1 MLKAGDRVA
10 DYDLEELVG
19 RGPTGAVFR
28 ARDSRLG
35 RLAALRIVASDLV
48 DDPVHRARLNREASV
63 LAQLDHP
70 NVPPLYDAEEA
81 DGTILLASRWVDG
94 MPLDALVAENG
105 PLEPIRAVRLVSQI
119 AAALQTAHDMG
130 LVHRAVKPSHVLVT
144 PGDHAYLT
152 DFGLTRRAG
161 EAAGLT
167 DPADLVSTLDY
178 VAPELVRGD
187 EVDARVDIYG
197 LGLVL
202 YEALTGA
209 VPFPRL
215 GDAAKLYA
223 QASVEVPSLRE
234 RRPDLPP
241 ELDAVVL
248 TALSKDPAARQPSA
262 AEFAEQASAAVATTV
277 PGWVAASSSRGSSTP
292 FEPLAPPGGLEMP
305 PGGRRRGP
313 LARWMLLVVGLA
325 VFLAAAAA
333 LVLALRDTAA
343 GAQTEKVAAHA
354 YGLAAAGERVFVA
367 TGRGGLAALP
377 DTGDSAQMRRVLS
390 GKLAVRD
397 VASDGRRTVAT
408 TKRALV
414 SVPRAGQAD
423 RGPAAVRIPGAP
435 RALAQG
441 AGASWIGLADR
452 NTLLQVKDGVTTSI
466 PLLEPAIAIAVGAEA
481 VWVAGAADG
490 TVFGMDPETL
500 ETTTEKIRVGR
511 RPVALAATAN
521 AIWVVL
527 AGDGQLIRLD
537 PRTGRPKGAPVPIP
551 GKPSAVAAD
560 AREVWVTRSA
570 DDAVTQIDARTGRP
584 QREVGTAARPVDVT
598 LTRDVAWVVGAR
610 GEVTRIPR

>member
-1 MLKAGDRVA
+1 MLKAGDRVG

-19 RGPTGAVFR
+19 RGPTSAVFR
-28 ARDSRLG
+28 ARDCRLG
-35 RLAALRIVASDLV
+35 RLVAVRIVASDFV
-48 DDPVHRARLNREASV
+48 DDSLHRARLNREARV
-63 LAQLDHP
+63 MAQLNHR
-70 NVPPLYDAEEA
+70 NVPPLYDAVEA

-94 MPLDALVAENG
+94 TPLNALVAENG

-119 AAALQTAHDMG
+119 AAALQAAHDMG
-130 LVHRAVKPSHVLVT
+130 LVHRDVKPSHVLVT
-144 PGDHAYLT
+144 RGDHAYLT

-167 DPADLVSTLDY
+167 DPGALVSTLDY

-187 EVDARVDIYG
+187 EVDVRVDIYG

-202 YEALTGA
+202 YEALAGA

-234 RRPDLPP
+234 RRPDVPP

-277 PGWVAASSSRGSSTP
+277 PRSVAARSSRGSSP
-292 FEPLAPPGGLEMP
+292 VEPLAPAGGLETS
-305 PGGRRRGP
+305 PGGRHSGR
-313 LARWMLLVVGLA
+313 LARWMLVALGLA
-325 VFLAAAAA
+325 VFVAAAAA
-333 LVLALRDTAA
+333 LLMALRDTAA

-354 YGLAAAGERVFVA
+354 YALATAGERVFVA
-367 TGRGGLAALP
+367 TGRGGLGALP

-390 GKLAVRD
+390 GKVAVRD

-423 RGPAAVRIPGAP
+423 RRPAAVRLPGAP
-435 RALAQG
+435 SALAQG
-441 AGASWIGLADR
+441 AGAAWIGLADR

-466 PLLEPAIAIAVGAEA
+466 PVLEPATAIAVGAEA

-490 TVFGMDPETL
+490 TVFGIDPETL
-500 ETTTEKIRVGR
+500 ERTTEKIRVGR
-511 RPVALAATAN
+511 RPVALTATAN

-537 PRTGRPKGAPVPIP
+537 PSTGRPKGAPVPIP

-560 AREVWVTRSA
+560 AREVWVTRTA

-584 QREVGTAARPVDVT
+584 QNEVGTAARPVDIT
-598 LTRDVAWVVGAR
+598 LTRDAAWVVGAR